1 MKYAIF
7 GAAALTLALAFPAA
21 AQRVPD
27 TPAAGTRTA
36 SAATGFTAPNGM
48 VNGST
53 SLASDGAYR
62 GPTRLY
68 RTYDREAELLADP
81 RYAPYEELNQAPGP
95 VVIID

>member
-7 GAAALTLALAFPAA
+7 GAAALTVALAFPAA

-53 SLASDGAYR
+53 SLASDGSRKVVAR
-62 GPTRLY
+62 PNWPASATPGVALRL
-68 RTYDREAELLADP
+68 R
-81 RYAPYEELNQAPGP
+81 
-95 VVIID
+95 